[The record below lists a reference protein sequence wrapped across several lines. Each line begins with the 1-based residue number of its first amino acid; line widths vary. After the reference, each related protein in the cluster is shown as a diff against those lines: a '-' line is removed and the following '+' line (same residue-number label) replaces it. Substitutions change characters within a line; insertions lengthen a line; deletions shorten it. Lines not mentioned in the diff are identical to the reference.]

1 MFLCYRYTNH
11 QSSGWVDFFM
21 GFSWRYASSLSLD
34 LSPMRF
40 LELCSNNAV
49 HGASFE
55 FQDILLLFWVPDLTI
70 LRKRRIPRL
79 FRIKLAR
86 FEIEPVGFEYGN
98 RTAQDHSRVESPST
112 LRYTRGRQ
120 LEPESRSVNLIV
132 ISKDISGFL
141 WLPSTRNAPET
152 TNKAAWPRQP
162 RTIRHPAS
170 IPGHISTT
178 GRVLSPVFW
187 I

>member
-1 MFLCYRYTNH
+1 MSEGYGVGCVRIYSEVMGILLFCLRWVYTYVSFLSRGVAVWESLFAFVFLCYRYTNH

-86 FEIEPVGFEYGN
+86 FEIEPVGLNMGTGQL
-98 RTAQDHSRVESPST
+98 RIT
-112 LRYTRGRQ
+112 LEWSLRP
-120 LEPESRSVNLIV
+120 L
-132 ISKDISGFL
+132 
-141 WLPSTRNAPET
+141 
-152 TNKAAWPRQP
+152 
-162 RTIRHPAS
+162 
-170 IPGHISTT
+170 
-178 GRVLSPVFW
+178 
-187 I
+187 